1 MQKYSKL
8 AGSRD
13 QIKRYA
19 LIARLRFEVFC
30 IPTWGSRD
38 RVTVVLRQAFMLII
52 IYFSLCLKTLARVV
66 KHGSLLLYSG
76 GMKLLDSSDYSSYRM
91 PLFDKL
97 TAQ

>member
-38 RVTVVLRQAFMLII
+38 RVTVVLRQAFMLH
-52 IYFSLCLKTLARVV
+52 FV
-66 KHGSLLLYSG
+66 LLLVF
-76 GMKLLDSSDYSSYRM
+76 KL
-91 PLFDKL
+91 F
-97 TAQ
+97 

>member
-30 IPTWGSRD
+30 IPTWDSRD
-38 RVTVVLRQAFMLII
+38 RVTVVLRQAFMLH
-52 IYFSLCLKTLARVV
+52 FV
-66 KHGSLLLYSG
+66 LLLVF
-76 GMKLLDSSDYSSYRM
+76 KL
-91 PLFDKL
+91 F
-97 TAQ
+97 